1 MKFTRLAAVAAT
13 AVLTTTGFMAVNDL
27 AQAAPQ
33 HPGHFTVNYPFHL
46 GQSRIQGTVSDQ
58 FGNRVDDVSVHASG
72 ASGSAS
78 QLTYAK
84 GNGIGH
90 GYFNLSVR
98 KATFTVTLRKAGYE
112 DVTIKGVKVG
122 RQDVANLGRIV
133 LTKDLVKTKTTLD
146 KGKCKS
152 KGGRTT
158 CAMTVTVGGKGVK
171 KPTGKITL
179 GGQSYKLKASDGGE
193 WDTTVV
199 LTKTTTLTAKYAGD
213 DKYDGSTS
221 DDVKIKV

>member
-1 MKFTRLAAVAAT
+1 MKLNRLAASAAA
-13 AVLTTTGFMAVNDL
+13 AVLAVTGLAAVSDL
-27 AQAAPQ
+27 AQASPQ
-33 HPGHFTVNYPFHL
+33 HPSHFVPNYPFHL

-90 GYFNLSVR
+90 GFFNLSVR
-98 KATFTVTLRKAGYE
+98 KATFTVTFRKAGYE

-133 LTKDLVKTKTTLD
+133 LTRDLVKTKTTLD

-179 GGQSYKLKASDGGE
+179 GGQTYKLKPGDGGE
-193 WDTTVV
+193 WDTSVV
-199 LTKTTTLTAKYAGD
+199 VSKTTTFTAKYAGD
-213 DKYDGSTS
+213 DKYDGSKS